1 MPVSISRAEITAAV
15 AELPAAPVTITESLD
30 VGESLVPSIGVPA
43 DIFEAPSII
52 TDYNG
57 KDEKIAIVIGT
68 VIIGIWL
75 LRLVMSFLPFVVGLG
90 VIVAIFAFF

>member
-1 MPVSISRAEITAAV
+1 MPVYIAPAEITTAV

-30 VGESLVPSIGVPA
+30 VGESLVPSIEVPA
-43 DIFEAPSII
+43 DIFETPSII